1 VVLIGGDSITLMGVN
16 GTGANAI
23 TQQDFILA

>member
-1 VVLIGGDSITLMGVN
+1 VVTIGADSITLLGVSGN
-16 GTGANAI
+16 GQNTI